1 MAGVNNNA
9 SAHQRLAVVTGAS
22 SGIGAATARE
32 LAKRDYHVLAGV
44 RRSEDADA
52 LRGPNLEPVML
63 DITDQAGVAALVQRI
78 LDDPERRLLGALVN
92 NAGMAVNVPFDT
104 YPLAEWR
111 RMFAV
116 TPFGPHGKRHV
127 REKV

>member
-92 NAGMAVNVPFDT
+92 NAGMAVNVPLET

-111 RMFAV
+111 RLFEV
-116 TPFGPHGKRHV
+116 KDRKRTRLNSSH
-127 REKV
+127 